1 MGFPGIRKNGLSFSE
16 FRKRSEDGEPWRTEY
31 HGGDK
36 ILNTERPE
44 SHSPLLDQGHFKG
57 ESYQSLSAT
66 A

>member
-1 MGFPGIRKNGLSFSE
+1 MA
-16 FRKRSEDGEPWRTEY
+16 EY